1 MAGNA
6 DSSLGRSCVA
16 ARGVG
21 WLWGAS
27 ANPEEPAPTLNANAE
42 EENQMAEKS
51 AATQAALESVPVKA
65 PVPVRT
71 TSKDPIE
78 RFNKVYEEIANRAFG
93 IFENEG
99 RLFGRDL
106 ENWFKAETE
115 LFHPVHVNVAEAEGT
130 VTVEAEVPG
139 FEVKDLE
146 VTLEPQ
152 RLIISGKR
160 ETKEETQKGKT
171 VYNEQCSNEI
181 FRAITLPAEVDASKA
196 TATLKNGV
204 LELQAPKSAKAT
216 TSRVEVKTA

>member
-1 MAGNA
+1 M
-6 DSSLGRSCVA
+6 
-16 ARGVG
+16 
-21 WLWGAS
+21 
-27 ANPEEPAPTLNANAE
+27 P
-42 EENQMAEKS
+42 EKS
-51 AATQAALESVPVKA
+51 AATQTALEPVKAKELVPVK
-65 PVPVRT
+65 T
-71 TSKDPIE
+71 TSNDLME
-78 RFNKVYEEIANRAFG
+78 RFNEVYDEIANRAFS
-93 IFENEG
+93 IFENDG
-99 RLFGRDL
+99 RLFGHDL

-115 LFHPVHVNVAEAEGT
+115 LFHPVHANVTEADGT
-130 VTVEAEVPG
+130 VTVDAEVPG

-171 VYNEQCSNEI
+171 VYKEQCSNEI
-181 FRAITLPAEVDASKA
+181 FRAIALPAEVDASKA

>member
-1 MAGNA
+1 MA
-6 DSSLGRSCVA
+6 
-16 ARGVG
+16 
-21 WLWGAS
+21 
-27 ANPEEPAPTLNANAE
+27 
-42 EENQMAEKS
+42 AEKS
-51 AATQAALESVPVKA
+51 AATQTALESVPAKA
-65 PVPVRT
+65 PVPVKT
-71 TSKDPIE
+71 TSNDLIE
-78 RFNKVYEEIANRAFG
+78 RFNKVYDQIANRAFN
-93 IFENEG
+93 IFENDG

-115 LFHPVHVNVAEAEGT
+115 LFHPVHVNVTEAEGI
-130 VTVEAEVPG
+130 VTVQAEVPG

-160 ETKEETQKGKT
+160 ETKEETKKGKA
-171 VYNEQCSNEI
+171 VYQEQCSNEI
-181 FRAITLPAEVDASKA
+181 FRAVSLPAEVDASKA

>member
-1 MAGNA
+1 
-6 DSSLGRSCVA
+6 
-16 ARGVG
+16 
-21 WLWGAS
+21 
-27 ANPEEPAPTLNANAE
+27 
-42 EENQMAEKS
+42 MAEKG
-51 AATQAALESVPVKA
+51 AATQTALESVAVKESVPVK
-65 PVPVRT
+65 T
-71 TSKDPIE
+71 TSKDLIE
-78 RFNKVYEEIANRAFG
+78 RFNNVYDEIANRAFS
-93 IFENEG
+93 IFENDG

-130 VTVEAEVPG
+130 VTVAAEVPG

-171 VYNEQCSNEI
+171 IYKEQCSNQI
-181 FRAITLPAEVDASKA
+181 FRAVSLPAEVDASKA

-204 LELQAPKSAKAT
+204 LELRVPKSAQAT
-216 TSRVEVKTA
+216 AKSVEVKIT